1 MSANGSQLGTRT
13 PWRCCTRLRVGRRA
27 TVCPEQSSRPLVHH
41 RVRGNVPLAVA
52 SAGADTRFA
61 RRDHLPADRLLDRRG
76 ARRPAWPASTALSHC
91 LGCSRERA
99 PIARSTFATPE
110 QAGVP
115 GRRRRRRRS
124 TAFYGGP
131 GRPRPLR
138 YRARATGLRGLS
150 VALAAARHTRMLRS
164 PKLQCQSGRPALG
177 SSRARLRTP
186 ASAGY
191 PSQSSTGRDIL
202 SRCRSRST
210 TAPAV
215 SCQGQ
220 S

>member
-61 RRDHLPADRLLDRRG
+61 RRDHLPADRLLDQRG
-76 ARRPAWPASTALSHC
+76 ARWPAWAASTALSHC

-110 QAGVP
+110 QGGVP
-115 GRRRRRRRS
+115 ERRRRRRRS

-131 GRPRPLR
+131 GGAALDRS
-138 YRARATGLRGLS
+138 ATELERRDS
-150 VALAAARHTRMLRS
+150 VDS
-164 PKLQCQSGRPALG
+164 
-177 SSRARLRTP
+177 
-186 ASAGY
+186 
-191 PSQSSTGRDIL
+191 
-202 SRCRSRST
+202 RSRLPPLDT
-210 TAPAV
+210 PGCFGRRNCNVNLDDLRWDRPGVGCEPQQARGIPRNLQLDETDGV
-215 SCQGQ
+215 LFG
-220 S
+220 